1 MRFFVSLAF
10 VLLSMIVGTLQGS
23 DFDYSVI
30 YVGQVRATV
39 SYLGVV
45 VINLPPDQQ
54 QQGGV
59 QITALEEGSPAV
71 EAGLKPGD
79 ILVTYS
85 GEKIV
90 TPEQLGR
97 LVRNTPPQ
105 RRVRVEFL
113 RRDKILS
120 ATVIL
125 QSADSEPA
133 RRLQAQRNMDGF
145 AIPDMPSAVLVWRS
159 AMLGIECEPIGSQLA
174 RYFGVD
180 HGVLIRYVVPGST
193 AEKAGVKAGDV
204 LLTVDGHPITDV
216 RELTAM
222 LRGDKSP
229 ADGTDVHRP
238 VTVTLIRNHNE
249 LTVKVILSEPLN
261 GLWWNN

>member
-1 MRFFVSLAF
+1 MRSFVSIAF
-10 VLLSMIVGTLQGS
+10 VLLSVLVCTGQ
-23 DFDYSVI
+23 DRHFDYSVL
-30 YVGQVRATV
+30 YVGQVRASG

-105 RRVRVEFL
+105 RRVRVEFM

-120 ATVIL
+120 AMVVL

-145 AIPDMPSAVLVWRS
+145 VIPDMPSAVLVWRS
-159 AMLGIECEPIGSQLA
+159 ALLGIECEPIGSQLA
-174 RYFGVD
+174 GYFGVD
-180 HGVLIRYVVPGST
+180 HGVLIRYVVRGST

-204 LLTVDGHPITDV
+204 LLMVDGRPITDV

-222 LRGDKSP
+222 LRGDKNLS
-229 ADGTDVHRP
+229 DGTDVHRP
-238 VTVTLIRNHNE
+238 VAVTLVRNHKE